1 VLEHHQ
7 QVEKKRQDRFAHKL
21 KALDVDVA
29 PGPADARL
37 PAHTLAKRVA
47 LEETELYPEKPL
59 LLPVGK
65 RLHWLVNPEAQ
76 KVLQMLEMT
85 PRIIDAALRATG
97 SPKAAFEFLLAKGVD
112 LTSEEIELL
121 LAAAKEGRSKNLP
134 AQGKKDAQEANVFE
148 KAVALLQ
155 ALYLKY
161 V

>member
-1 VLEHHQ
+1 
-7 QVEKKRQDRFAHKL
+7 
-21 KALDVDVA
+21 
-29 PGPADARL
+29 
-37 PAHTLAKRVA
+37 AHTLAKRVA

-85 PRIIDAALRATG
+85 PGIIDAALRATG

-161 V
+161 VFNVNLTTDETFNTANPSLPDWKAWVDSPIRTR